1 MSNNGINPFQQFLST
16 AEPSA
21 STAAKLRMLLP
32 IIENR
37 LLAGATYAAV
47 VTDLN
52 SAGLEISIGVFRS
65 TLSRIRIKNGARH
78 QTAAPA
84 PAPAPASTN
93 STQAASHRQ
102 PAALPPPKRIETP
115 ADLRQLRDEEIDL
128 DALRQQRRESQRS
141 QRK

>member
-1 MSNNGINPFQQFLST
+1 MSNNTINPFQDFLST

-84 PAPAPASTN
+84 PANTN

>member
-1 MSNNGINPFQQFLST
+1 MSNNAINPFQQFLST

-32 IIENR
+32 TIESR
-37 LLAGATYAAV
+37 LSAGATYAAV
-47 VTDLN
+47 VADLN

-78 QTAAPA
+78 LIAAPA
-84 PAPAPASTN
+84 PAQISTN
-93 STQAASHRQ
+93 AISHGQ
-102 PAALPPPKRIETP
+102 PAALPLPKRIETP
-115 ADLRQLRDEEIDL
+115 ADLRELRAEDIDL
-128 DALRQQRRESQRS
+128 DALRQQRRESQRN

>member
-1 MSNNGINPFQQFLST
+1 MSNNAINPFQDFLST

-84 PAPAPASTN
+84 PASTN